1 MGCLYFKIFFK
12 QIIFFMIIP
21 REQKYKRNTNI
32 FIGSCYTFV
41 QEEILR
47 KFFKQFIKIVKI
59 LKSRLSYIKSSLN
72 QKLLQIEQNC
82 AESFL

>member
-1 MGCLYFKIFFK
+1 MGCLYFKIFFR
-12 QIIFFMIIP
+12 QIIFFYDNSK
-21 REQKYKRNTNI
+21 RKKYKRKTNI
-32 FIGSCYTFV
+32 FTESCYTFV

-47 KFFKQFIKIVKI
+47 KFVKQFIKIVKI
-59 LKSRLSYIKSSLN
+59 LKSRFLYIKSSLN